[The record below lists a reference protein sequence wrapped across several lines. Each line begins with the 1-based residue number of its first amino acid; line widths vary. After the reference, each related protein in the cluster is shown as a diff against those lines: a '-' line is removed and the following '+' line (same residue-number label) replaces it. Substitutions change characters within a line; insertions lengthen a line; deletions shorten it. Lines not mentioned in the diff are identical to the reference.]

1 VQSLSESQVHTLRAV
16 VDRIIPKDDYPSA
29 SEAGCVEFLL
39 HLMEQESLV
48 DTYRFG
54 LDGVDAHSHGT
65 AFADLSAHQQD
76 EVLESLAK
84 KPKSRKFITLIARQT
99 IEGYYS
105 DPGNGANRGARAW
118 EMIGFKVTA

>member
-1 VQSLSESQVHTLRAV
+1 M
-16 VDRIIPKDDYPSA
+16 
-29 SEAGCVEFLL
+29 EFLL

-54 LDGVDAHSHGT
+54 LDGVDAYSHGT

-76 EVLESLAK
+76 DALESLAK
-84 KPKSRKFITLIARQT
+84 KPKSRKFIALVARQT

-105 DPGNGANRGARAW
+105 DPGNGANRGGRAW